1 MAGRITVAVA
11 AVVLAAVVVPGCA
24 GDDPD
29 QATTTMAIE
38 PGTLP
43 AAPNEVRLTEAGPE
57 PATVEVRAGETVT
70 FVNDDVREHWLLS
83 RHGEAINSAT
93 LRPGNSYAVTIAEPG
108 RYGYRCTFHDEESGV
123 VVVRPADGPA
133 T

>member
-1 MAGRITVAVA
+1 MVRRTTVAVV
-11 AVVLAAVVVPGCA
+11 AVTLATTFVPGCA
-24 GDDPD
+24 DDDPEHV
-29 QATTTMAIE
+29 TTTMALE

-43 AAPNEVRLTEAGPE
+43 AAPNQVRLTGAGPE
-57 PATVEVRAGETVT
+57 PATVEVRAGETFT
-70 FVNDDVREHWLLS
+70 FVNADTREHWLLT

-108 RYGYRCTFHDEESGV
+108 RYEYRCTFHDEESGV
-123 VVVRPADGPA
+123 VVVHPAEGPA